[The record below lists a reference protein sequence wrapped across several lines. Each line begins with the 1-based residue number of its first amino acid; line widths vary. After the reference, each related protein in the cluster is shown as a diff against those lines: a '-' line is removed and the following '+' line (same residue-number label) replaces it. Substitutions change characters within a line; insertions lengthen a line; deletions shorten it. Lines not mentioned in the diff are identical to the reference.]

1 MNVKL
6 NSIDSDDVNSTNLA
20 NANEASGG
28 ARFSKQIRA
37 SAIKYFISLLFH
49 AIMELSS

>member
-6 NSIDSDDVNSTNLA
+6 NSIDSDNVNSTNLA
-20 NANEASGG
+20 NVNEALGG
-28 ARFSKQIRA
+28 ARFSKQIHA